1 MHGYFFLLLAA
12 LFLSACSDT
21 SRSDTPTESKV
32 IVEPL
37 DSSQLKV
44 TDSVE
49 PEIPPP
55 PEDVYASYRQAFSH
69 YYHREGWASCPP
81 WLGGI
86 ANIDVNHFTV
96 YIVGDLEA
104 GRDSLEKRLQRSDFQ
119 VKLARF
125 SFGHLMLT
133 LDSIGYFFHVR
144 KDGASVRKETGYY
157 GAGLDERK
165 NRINVTLKYCDE
177 SHIAKFREVV
187 SDDSCI
193 LFWQHVEVTEVIAE

>member
-37 DSSQLKV
+37 DSSQPKV

-125 SFGHLMLT
+125 SFGHL
-133 LDSIGYFFHVR
+133 I
-144 KDGASVRKETGYY
+144 ASGIFSMSVKTVPRS
-157 GAGLDERK
+157 ERK
-165 NRINVTLKYCDE
+165 RATMELVLM
-177 SHIAKFREVV
+177 REKTG
-187 SDDSCI
+187 
-193 LFWQHVEVTEVIAE
+193 LMLR